1 MGGVLSTLKALP
13 NAIRMAG
20 HGMSPPAFLQKAFK
34 GAAKL
39 AGAKGGFQLTPLN
52 GRSSLSGK
60 PGKSLRVLVGP
71 VQKNWEEAKKKDS
84 GFRELGGKPSKGG
97 HRLGVMFAVKKN
109 WEEAKNP
116 KNHFQELGTLKFG
129 KSGHGLKLMGA
140 IKKNWEEALNPENG
154 FRELTWRRGT
164 SPSHGSEGVE
174 MDVFAGKGP
183 RSLPVFN
190 SDPFKGA
197 LEQMSKRS
205 RLRQG
210 PSVREGAL
218 N

>member
-1 MGGVLSTLKALP
+1 MGGVLSALKALP

-20 HGMSPPAFLQKAFK
+20 QGMSPPAFLQKAFK

-39 AGAKGGFQLTPLN
+39 AGTKGGLQLTPLN
-52 GRSSLSGK
+52 GSSSLSGK
-60 PGKSLRVLVGP
+60 PGKSLRFLVGP
-71 VQKNWEEAKKKDS
+71 VQKNWKEAKKEGS

-109 WEEAKNP
+109 WEEAKDP
-116 KNHFQELGTLKFG
+116 QNHFQELGTLKFG
-129 KSGHGLKLMGA
+129 KSGHGLKIMGA
-140 IKKNWEEALNPENG
+140 IRKNWEDALKPENG
-154 FRELTWRRGT
+154 FRELTWRRGA

-183 RSLPVFN
+183 RTPSVFK
-190 SDPFKGA
+190 SDAFEGA
-197 LEQMSKRS
+197 LAQMSKRS
-205 RLRQG
+205 RLGQG
-210 PSVREGAL
+210 PSVREGSL